1 MHTLII
7 SKDNEVLFSRMLSI
21 GGSLSIG
28 RKGKG
33 ADIEIDNPFVSG
45 NHALLSVSSEGKIS
59 ITDMGSA
66 NGTFLRTYTQ
76 RLDTNKPVEVKDG
89 DIVLITANANIV
101 LTIKTENSLPMNQPV
116 SPPIVIKEKDVTH
129 ISVPEDGVMSLKKYL
144 DKHSQITLG
153 RSSDNTIPLT
163 HPTVSRYHARIQK
176 ENGNYTLT
184 DLDSRNGT
192 YLNGK
197 QIERTV
203 AFGLEDVVS
212 IGPYEFQ
219 LGTPKEDILASRIM
233 TKAAILAQDLVTTV
247 RGGKEILNLRGITV
261 PIPEG
266 EMIALMGPS
275 GCGKSTLMNALN
287 GNFPSDAD
295 KGLVKILGFE
305 LNQHNFNY
313 LKQFIGFVPQ
323 DDIVHRDLTVTQSL
337 WYAAKIKLPDSTD
350 EDRQARIDEVLE
362 SLRITDKH
370 VEGITS
376 KYVRELSGGQ
386 RKRVSI
392 AIELLSRPSVLFLDE
407 PTSPLDPQ
415 TIDEFLLC
423 LKALTKGKDGEI
435 GTTIVMVTHKPDDLF
450 HMDKIIFMATGGY
463 LTYYGD
469 VRSFQTY
476 FGVQEVKNI
485 YGKIDSAAKGK
496 QLSEKW
502 RQSKEKSAL
511 ESRFLAQNSP
521 TKQLAHKAK
530 KESMLRQTY
539 WLSRRYLTVKTNDRA
554 NTLLMLAQAPIIA
567 GLMCLIFDSL
577 NIGVLFMMAVS
588 AIWFGTN
595 NAGREIVG
603 EIAIYLRERM
613 FNVRIIPY
621 VFSKVLILSLFSII
635 QVLIFVSIISFRF
648 ELPDWGGNV
657 AVMFILSFA
666 ATMMGLLVSALVKTN
681 EQVMTL
687 IPIIL
692 IPQILLSGVL
702 DKVEGPTEVMSRAT
716 ISRWGTESFAHL
728 AGEISTLEDTAC
740 RVKEHYFYRGFYEG
754 QPEPVRKQSPVPDT
768 LHLDDHPVIDEL
780 QINQDLKTAKW
791 QEGVIS
797 VSIMALLF
805 LILTILTLRTKDP
818 FRKLKK

>member
-1 MHTLII
+1 MLTFTI
-7 SKDNEVLFSRMLSI
+7 SKDQEILYSRMLSL
-21 GGSLSIG
+21 GGTILIG

-33 ADIEIDNPFVSG
+33 ADIEIDSPFVSG
-45 NHALLSVSSEGKIS
+45 KHLSLSAGTDGKVWV
-59 ITDMGSA
+59 TDLGSA
-66 NGTFLRTYTQ
+66 NGTFIGNFTN
-76 RLDTNKPVEVKDG
+76 RLTPEKPVEVRSG
-89 DIVLITANANIV
+89 ELILITANASIV
-101 LTIKTENSLPMNQPV
+101 LNIQSENSLPAGKASAP
-116 SPPIVIKEKDVTH
+116 PPIVIKQRE
-129 ISVPEDGVMSLKKYL
+129 PESQENGVMSLKKYL
-144 DKHSQITLG
+144 ETHAVITFG
-153 RSSDNTIPLT
+153 RSQDNVIPLT
-163 HPTVSRYHARIQK
+163 HPTVSRYHAKIQK
-176 ENGNYTLT
+176 QGEQYSLT
-184 DLDSRNGT
+184 DLDSRNGC
-192 YLNGK
+192 YVNGQ
-197 QIERTV
+197 QINGTV
-203 AFGLEDVVS
+203 PLGLDDVVS

-275 GCGKSTLMNALN
+275 GCGKSTLMNAMN
-287 GNFPSDAD
+287 GNFPSDPD
-295 KGLVKILGFE
+295 KGTVKILGFE

-337 WYAAKIKLPDSTD
+337 WYAAKIKLPDATD
-350 EDRQARIDEVLE
+350 EDRQERIDEVLE

-392 AIELLSRPSVLFLDE
+392 AIELLSKPSVLFLDE

-415 TIDEFLLC
+415 TIDEFLIC
-423 LKALTKGKDGEI
+423 LKSLTKGSNGEI

-469 VRSFQTY
+469 VKSFREY
-476 FGVQEVKNI
+476 FGVEEVKHI
-485 YGKIDSAAKGK
+485 YGKIDSSAKGK
-496 QLSEKW
+496 QLTEKW
-502 RQSKEKSAL
+502 KQSKEKKAL
-511 ESRFLAQNSP
+511 ESRFLIQNSP
-521 TKQLAHKAK
+521 TKQITHKAK
-530 KESMLRQTY
+530 KENLFRQTF

-554 NTLLMLAQAPIIA
+554 NTMLMLAQAPIIA

-603 EIAIYLRERM
+603 EMPIYLRERM

-621 VFSKVLILSLFSII
+621 VISKVLILSLFSII
-635 QVLIFVSIISFRF
+635 QVLIFVSVITLRF
-648 ELPDWGGNV
+648 DLPDWVNNIG
-657 AVMFILSFA
+657 VMFMLSFA

-702 DKVEGPTEVMSRAT
+702 DKVEGPTEVMSRIT

-728 AGEISTLEDTAC
+728 AGEIPTPEDTAC
-740 RVKEHYFYRGFYEG
+740 RVKEHYFYQGFYEG
-754 QPEPVRKQSPVPDT
+754 QPEVVRNQSPVPDT
-768 LHLDDHPVIDEL
+768 LSLDDHPIIEEL
-780 QINQDLKTAKW
+780 QINSDLKTGKW
-791 QEGVIS
+791 TEGVTY
-797 VSIMALLF
+797 VSIMAALF
-805 LILTILTLRTKDP
+805 LILTIFTLRTKDP